1 MGWYRQKAGQCGKMA
16 RKATDPQMRKAYEE
30 QQKRWLEIAEALERH
45 EQRRARSINSDAVS
59 ARRKDDD

>member
-1 MGWYRQKAGQCGKMA
+1 
-16 RKATDPQMRKAYEE
+16 MRKAYEE

-45 EQRRARSINSDAVS
+45 EQSRARSINSDAVS